1 MSLDSYQ
8 LKTIALITMF
18 IDHGAM
24 AFRAHLSDSLYLLLR
39 SVGRLSFPIF
49 CFLLAEGF
57 FHTRDRNHYLG
68 RLLLFG
74 FLSEIPFDL
83 VLEGTST
90 FLERG
95 ASMTDLMDFSSQ
107 NVFFTLALGFTAMIL
122 MESFRESPLCIPAV
136 LIIFPLLGEIIR
148 CDYGAMGIL
157 TIIFFYFHRK
167 TGGFPLG
174 YCFIPLLI
182 LGLRSW
188 VQLLCLFS
196 LPLMLCYNG
205 EKGKGPKYFYYI
217 AYPGHLYLY
226 LFIKLWHQSH

>member
-8 LKTIALITMF
+8 LKTIALITML

-24 AFRAHLSDSLYLLLR
+24 AFRSHMSDSLYLLLR

-57 FHTRDRNHYLG
+57 YHTRNRCHYLG
-68 RLLLFG
+68 RLVLFC

-83 VLEGTST
+83 VLSGTSV
-90 FLERG
+90 FLDKG
-95 ASMTDLMDFSSQ
+95 ASLTDLMDFTSQ
-107 NVFFTLALGFTAMIL
+107 NVFFTLVLGFAAMIIAD
-122 MESFRESPLCIPAV
+122 RYQDSPLCVPAV
-136 LIIFPLLGEIIR
+136 LILFPLLGEIIR
-148 CDYGAMGIL
+148 CDYGALGVL
-157 TIIFFYFHRK
+157 TILFFYFRKK
-167 TGGFPLG
+167 TGRFSLG

-182 LGLRSW
+182 LGLNSW

-196 LPLMLCYNG
+196 LPLLLCYNG
-205 EKGKGPKYFYYI
+205 EKGRGPKYLYYA

-226 LFIKLWHQSH
+226 LLIKLWF